1 MRFNQ
6 RALKARVVQPIRAN
20 VMNKRLIRIGFVLKV
35 FMRTDRSLQKYPLLK
50 SMILKI

>member
-6 RALKARVVQPIRAN
+6 RALTARVVQPIKAN
-20 VMNKRLIRIGFVLKV
+20 AMNKRRIRSGFVLKV
-35 FMRTDRSLQKYPLLK
+35 FMRTDRSLQKYPLQK